1 MTALYKEIQKYFNED
16 PFESTMGMVDYLNN
30 LFFNYKDDSKQFIS
44 MKPKDFLKLPFTNGK
59 NIILHYGGDYIVTGD
74 HKNENIYNFYFMLPG
89 HNKDTVEVIKRDQ
102 ALIIKSKDQ
111 SDEEE
116 SKEAKPL
123 SNYKFYK
130 RVPLVKKGYEV
141 SEVVF
146 KDGILTIRIEDKQET
161 ESEQR
166 LEITQQ

>member
-30 LFFNYKDDSKQFIS
+30 LFFNYKDNSKQFSS
-44 MKPKDFLKLPFTNGK
+44 MNPKDFLKLPFSNDK

-74 HKNENIYNFYFMLPG
+74 EQNENVYNFYFMLPG

-102 ALIIKSKDQ
+102 ALILKSKDQ
-111 SDEEE
+111 SDEEI
-116 SKEAKPL
+116 KPL

-130 RVPLVKKGYEV
+130 RIPLVKKGYEV

-146 KDGILTIRIEDKQET
+146 KDGILSIRIEDKQET
-161 ESEQR
+161 ATEQR